1 MFYITRVV
9 HFKMNF
15 VKRLSESRDL
25 NTIPS
30 IYTYTT
36 NPNES
41 PVSNSQDSIPTIDFS
56 LLTSPDPSLRL
67 QVIQELGDACKDW
80 GFFQV
85 INHGVPEDLMNMVVE
100 KSNEFFNLTDEEK
113 KDFEE
118 KDVLDPIRY
127 GTSFNSKK
135 DKVFCWRDFLK
146 VIVHPEFHSPNKPVG
161 FSEIMLEYSKRT
173 REVVRG
179 LLNGISMSLGL
190 DQSCIE
196 KTMKLESGLQI
207 FVVNLYPPCP
217 QPELAIGLP
226 PHSDHGLLTLLINN
240 GVGGLQIK
248 HNGKWVNVN
257 DTFPGSFLVN
267 TADHLEIFSNGKY
280 KSVEHRAIVNNV
292 ATRISVVVANGPS
305 LDTVVRPAYELV
317 DEERCPASF
326 VPMKYKEYLEMQQ
339 GNQIVGKTC
348 LDRVR
353 V

>member
-1 MFYITRVV
+1 MYSFA
-9 HFKMNF
+9 MNF
-15 VKRLSESRDL
+15 VKRLAESPDL
-25 NTIPS
+25 NSIPS
-30 IYTYTT
+30 IYAYST

-41 PVSNSQDSIPTIDFS
+41 PVSDPQDSIPVIDFS
-56 LLTSPDPSLRL
+56 LLMSPDPVIQS
-67 QVIQELGDACKDW
+67 QVIQKLGNACNDW

-85 INHGVPEDLMNMVVE
+85 INHGVPETLMKMIIE

-161 FSEIMLEYSKRT
+161 FSEVLLEYSKRT
-173 REVVRG
+173 KEVARG
-179 LLNGISMSLGL
+179 LLSGISRSLGL
-190 DQSCIE
+190 DKSCIE
-196 KTMKLESGLQI
+196 KSLNLESGLQI
-207 FVVNLYPPCP
+207 FVVNFYPPCP
-217 QPELAIGLP
+217 QPELAIGIP

-240 GVGGLQIK
+240 GVCGLQIK
-248 HNGKWVNVN
+248 HNDKWVNVN
-257 DTFPGSFLVN
+257 DTLPNSFLVN

-280 KSVEHRAIVNNV
+280 KSVEHRAVVNNSV
-292 ATRISVVVANGPS
+292 TRISVVVANGPS

-317 DEERCPASF
+317 DDERCPAVF

-339 GNQIVGKTC
+339 GNQIDGKTC